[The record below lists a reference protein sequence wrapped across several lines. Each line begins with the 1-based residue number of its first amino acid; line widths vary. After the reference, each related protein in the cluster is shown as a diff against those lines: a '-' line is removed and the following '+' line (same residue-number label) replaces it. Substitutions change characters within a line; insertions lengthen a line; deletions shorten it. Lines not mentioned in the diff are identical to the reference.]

1 LKQSSFTQAVNNNNS
16 SSKKRN
22 YLEINQDILKCL
34 EENDIE
40 DKEDGI
46 TITGLMYLSKITNSH
61 TFYKKLEPLV
71 GAGHIQQISLNRYK
85 ITDKGREYLKT
96 LNEVLLPY
104 TTTSTKPSNSKSI
117 INKKTYRKRR

>member
-1 LKQSSFTQAVNNNNS
+1 LKQSSFTQAVNNNSN
-16 SSKKRN
+16 SKKRN

-34 EENDIE
+34 DENVGDE
-40 DKEDGI
+40 EDGLS
-46 TITGLMYLSKITNSH
+46 ITGLMYLSKITNSH

-71 GAGHIQQISLNRYK
+71 GAGHIQQSSLNRYK
-85 ITDKGREYLKT
+85 ITDKGKEYLKT

-104 TTTSTKPSNSKSI
+104 TVTTKPSNSKSI